1 MPLTRIST
9 KHQVT
14 IPREIF
20 KRLHLERGDMLE
32 ASEERGRIVL
42 TPKRLV
48 TKAPAI
54 PLAKKE
60 QEILV
65 QAREKIRKIQSDLVH
80 SKGLTMSEINV
91 AVKTGL
97 VDPDQAYWWHEDWQK
112 GERKAEEDIKRGM
125 VADPFNSVQELIDSL
140 KS

>member
-54 PLAKKE
+54 PLAQKE

-125 VADPFNSVQELIDSL
+125 VTDPFNSVQELIDSL